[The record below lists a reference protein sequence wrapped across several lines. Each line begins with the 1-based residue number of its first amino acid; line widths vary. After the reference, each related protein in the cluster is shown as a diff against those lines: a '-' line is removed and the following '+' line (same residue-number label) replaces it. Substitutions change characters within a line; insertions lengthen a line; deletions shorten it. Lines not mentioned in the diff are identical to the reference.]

1 MQEKIYSFGIKNYK
15 PTFFYSTDMLLLEK
29 SAFFES
35 LIGEKIESIMIVWS
49 LEHKENWLD
58 APIVL
63 VTEKNRVEIC
73 CQKTNELSITQ
84 NTFSFEDKINWYGDN
99 RFEWRKLKAYN
110 SEFFITN
117 IKILE
122 LFNEISNVSND
133 DSFKSQWWDLG
144 GIKFESSTNEIC
156 IWNGLDTNVLS
167 FDSSSEKGIREIKYR

>member
-99 RFEWRKLKAYN
+99 RFEWK
-110 SEFFITN
+110 TQN
-117 IKILE
+117 I
-122 LFNEISNVSND
+122 
-133 DSFKSQWWDLG
+133 
-144 GIKFESSTNEIC
+144 
-156 IWNGLDTNVLS
+156 
-167 FDSSSEKGIREIKYR
+167 

>member
-1 MQEKIYSFGIKNYK
+1 M
-15 PTFFYSTDMLLLEK
+15 
-29 SAFFES
+29 
-35 LIGEKIESIMIVWS
+35 
-49 LEHKENWLD
+49 
-58 APIVL
+58 
-63 VTEKNRVEIC
+63 TEKNRVEIC

-99 RFEWRKLKAYN
+99 RFEWRKLKTYN

>member
-1 MQEKIYSFGIKNYK
+1 
-15 PTFFYSTDMLLLEK
+15 
-29 SAFFES
+29 
-35 LIGEKIESIMIVWS
+35 
-49 LEHKENWLD
+49 
-58 APIVL
+58 
-63 VTEKNRVEIC
+63 
-73 CQKTNELSITQ
+73 LS
-84 NTFSFEDKINWYGDN
+84 G
-99 RFEWRKLKAYN
+99 KLKTYN